1 MKYELSRRQLKELTE
16 RGQEMT
22 IAVPLPSWIESDA
35 DMMAHLREMLPV
47 NHEWIK
53 SAYITTLD
61 VRLDGARGRDG
72 LTGIIGE
79 IVHEQTDTADKL
91 IAEVSVAL
99 VDLCATSRPR
109 GRTKTQWPAAVSIAG
124 RRYPSTE

>member
-1 MKYELSRRQLKELTE
+1 MKYELSNRQKKELVE

-22 IAVPLPSWIESDA
+22 LAIPLPSWIESDA
-35 DMMAHLREMLPV
+35 DMMEHLREMLPI

-61 VRLDGARGRDG
+61 VRLTGARGSG

-79 IVHEQTDTADKL
+79 IVHEQTDEEEH
-91 IAEVSVAL
+91 IIVEMSVAL
-99 VDLCATSRPR
+99 VDLCAVTRPR
-109 GRTKTQWPAAVSIAG
+109 GRVKTQWPASVTVHG
-124 RRYPSTE
+124 KRLPQ